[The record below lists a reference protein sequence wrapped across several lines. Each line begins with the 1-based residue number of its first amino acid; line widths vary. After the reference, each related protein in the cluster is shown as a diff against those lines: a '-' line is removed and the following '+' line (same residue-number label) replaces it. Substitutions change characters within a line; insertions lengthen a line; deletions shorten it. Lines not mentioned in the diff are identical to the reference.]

1 MGRVVE
7 TQPLFTGAEWKCGDS
22 VLGEVKKNRFYF
34 IALPGKGGHGGLM
47 PVRLCPALEGVARS
61 LIVMVQRGGRE

>member
-22 VLGEVKKNRFYF
+22 VLGEVEKNRF
-34 IALPGKGGHGGLM
+34 IALPGKGDHGGLI
-47 PVRLCPALEGVARS
+47 PVRLFPALEGVVRS